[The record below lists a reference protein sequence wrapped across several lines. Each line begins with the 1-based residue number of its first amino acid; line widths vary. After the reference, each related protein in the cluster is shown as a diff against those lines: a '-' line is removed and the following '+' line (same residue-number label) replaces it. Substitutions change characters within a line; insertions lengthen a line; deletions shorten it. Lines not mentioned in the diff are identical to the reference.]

1 MKISDQL
8 LCMFF
13 GRVEERDGSSVI
25 EVPAHELQLGDVNE
39 NSSYRVA
46 MLSRPTNPKEETEQE
61 PEREHSSLE
70 PPVEEGE
77 TRTVDIES
85 IGEQGDG
92 ISRVE
97 RGYIVI
103 VPDTEKGERV
113 RIEIT
118 QVQEN
123 VAFADVVERLDYYE

>member
-8 LCMFF
+8 LCMFS
-13 GRVEERDGSSVI
+13 GRVEEQDGSYVI
-25 EVPAHELQLGDVNE
+25 EVPAHELQLGDINE

-46 MLSRPTNPKEETEQE
+46 MLSRSTNSKEEPKQE
-61 PEREHSSLE
+61 SEREHSWLE

-77 TRTVDIES
+77 ARTVDIES

-118 QVQEN
+118 QVKEN

>member
-1 MKISDQL
+1 MNIPDQF
-8 LCMFF
+8 LCMFS
-13 GRVEERDGSSVI
+13 GRVEEQDGSYVI
-25 EVPAHELQLGDVNE
+25 EVPAHELQLGGVNE
-39 NSSYRVA
+39 NSLYRVA
-46 MLSRPTNPKEETEQE
+46 MLSRSTNPKEVTEQE
-61 PEREHSSLE
+61 LEREYSSLE

>member
-1 MKISDQL
+1 MNISDKF
-8 LCMFF
+8 LCMFS
-13 GRVEERDGSSVI
+13 GRVEERDGSYVI
-25 EVPAHELQLGDVNE
+25 EVPVHELRLGDINE
-39 NSSYRVA
+39 NSVYRVA
-46 MLSRPTNPKEETEQE
+46 MLSRSTNSKEEVEQE
-61 PEREHSSLE
+61 LERKHSSLE
-70 PPVEEGE
+70 PPVGEGE

-113 RIEIT
+113 QIEIT

>member
-1 MKISDQL
+1 MNVLDQF
-8 LCMFF
+8 LCMFS
-13 GRVEERDGSSVI
+13 GRVEERDGSYVI
-25 EVPAHELQLGDVNE
+25 EVPAHELQIGDVNE
-39 NSSYRVA
+39 NSVYRVA
-46 MLSRPTNPKEETEQE
+46 LLSRSTNSKEETEQE
-61 PEREHSSLE
+61 LEREHSSLE

-97 RGYIVI
+97 RGYVVI

-123 VAFADVVERLDYYE
+123 VAFADVVERLDYYV

>member
-8 LCMFF
+8 LCMFS
-13 GRVEERDGSSVI
+13 GRVEERDGTYVI

-39 NSSYRVA
+39 NGSYRVA
-46 MLSRPTNPKEETEQE
+46 MLSRSTNPKEEPKQKL
-61 PEREHSSLE
+61 EREHSSLE

-113 RIEIT
+113 RVEIT

-123 VAFADVVERLDYYE
+123 VAFADVVEQLDYYE